1 MRDKSK
7 RVSRRASGVPWSGVR
22 KMFDVA
28 QWYEGTINLS
38 VGEPDFS
45 TPQHIVEAAI
55 EAMRKGYTH
64 YTPNAGLA
72 EFREAAAEKLR
83 KENGVE
89 VEPTREIIAT
99 VGAMGAL
106 AMAMLVVV
114 DSGEEVLIPNPG
126 FASYEAQVL
135 LADGKPVPYP
145 MKEEYGFNVDFNE
158 LEHLVSEKTKAI
170 LINSPANPTG
180 AVLGEKQLRRIAEI
194 ALKHDLLVVSDEAYE
209 AILYDEAKHVSI
221 ASLPEMAERTIGI
234 FSCSKTFAMTGW
246 RIGYAAANEEIT
258 RQMIKLQEHLTAH
271 PSSISQMAAVA
282 ALQGPKDYYKAWI
295 KEYTERRDL
304 IIKELN
310 EISGVRCLKPQ
321 GAFYVFPNIRAF
333 NTSSSD
339 FAMRILKKARVIL
352 VPGTAFGSNGEGY
365 VRLSYATSKEKIA
378 EAMRRIRSA
387 LET

>member
-7 RVSRRASGVPWSGVR
+7 RVSKRANGVPWSGVR
-22 KMFDVA
+22 KMFDMA

-38 VGEPDFS
+38 VGEPDFP
-45 TPQHIVEAAI
+45 TPSHIVEAAA
-55 EAMRKGYTH
+55 EAMKRGYTH
-64 YTPNAGLA
+64 YTPNAGLL
-72 EFREAAAEKLR
+72 EFRAAAARKLR
-83 KENGVE
+83 RENDIE
-89 VEPTREIIAT
+89 VEPAKEIIAT

-106 AMAMLVVV
+106 AMAMLAVV

-145 MKEEYGFNVDFNE
+145 VREECGFSVDME
-158 LEHLVSEKTKAI
+158 ALERLVSEKTKAI

-180 AVLGEKQLRRIAEI
+180 AVLGKKELSRIAEI
-194 ALKHDLLVVSDEAYE
+194 VIERDLLVISDEAYE
-209 AILYDEAKHVSI
+209 AIVYDGAKHVSI
-221 ASLPEMAERTIGI
+221 ASLPELKERAISV

-271 PSSISQMAAVA
+271 PSSVSQMAAVA
-282 ALQGPKDYYKAWI
+282 ALQGPNDYLKAWV
-295 KEYTERRDL
+295 KEYTERRDF
-304 IIKELN
+304 IVRELS
-310 EISGVRCLKPQ
+310 EITGVKCLKPQ

-333 NTSSSD
+333 NTSSNN
-339 FAMRILKKARVIL
+339 FAMRILKTARVIL

-365 VRLSYATSKEKIA
+365 VRLSYATSKENIA
-378 EAMRRIRSA
+378 EAMRRIKSA
-387 LET
+387 LKT